1 MKDQSIDKLWRYRLC
16 CRYWRNQ
23 ENAHTFIIAIYIYI
37 ILQTISPELPAVF
50 ICNNIQTNYAFFAI
64 RNSETRS
71 RSRGGASARATWKP
85 CLMMIEERTNS
96 NICLDFSRAVAG
108 VCGAPV
114 QVVPVGPVWNSL
126 IWMYVWF
133 IYLFVLYTMLKFFL
147 VCRCPSRNR
156 TIKCKIVLNS
166 LHCKNDIYSQTKM
179 YSDTFSI
186 SHIITVH
193 LR

>member
-1 MKDQSIDKLWRYRLC
+1 MLSVLEKSRKCTYIYYC
-16 CRYWRNQ
+16 Y
-23 ENAHTFIIAIYIYI
+23 IYIYI

-50 ICNNIQTNYAFFAI
+50 ICNNIQTNYEFFAI
-64 RNSETRS
+64 HNSETRS
-71 RSRGGASARATWKP
+71 CSRGGASARATWKL

-108 VCGAPV
+108 VCGAPG

-126 IWMYVWF
+126 ICMFVLF

-156 TIKCKIVLNS
+156 IIKCKIVLNS

-179 YSDTFSI
+179 YFSHYHSSFAI
-186 SHIITVH
+186 V
-193 LR
+193 